1 MSKALLVYQ
10 DLLDQE
16 VKRVGKLQ
24 NHQEF
29 YNHHRKTSIIQVP
42 LDPEEYL
49 VKKVLK
55 GQKVNMDYKENQ
67 VVWVGLE
74 NL

>member
-1 MSKALLVYQ
+1 M
-10 DLLDQE
+10 
-16 VKRVGKLQ
+16 
-24 NHQEF
+24 
-29 YNHHRKTSIIQVP
+29 P

-55 GQKVNMDYKENQ
+55 GLKVNMDYKENQ
-67 VVWVGLE
+67 EEWEGLE

>member
-1 MSKALLVYQ
+1 M
-10 DLLDQE
+10 
-16 VKRVGKLQ
+16 
-24 NHQEF
+24 
-29 YNHHRKTSIIQVP
+29 P
-42 LDPEEYL
+42 LDPEEYQE
-49 VKKVLK
+49 KKVLK